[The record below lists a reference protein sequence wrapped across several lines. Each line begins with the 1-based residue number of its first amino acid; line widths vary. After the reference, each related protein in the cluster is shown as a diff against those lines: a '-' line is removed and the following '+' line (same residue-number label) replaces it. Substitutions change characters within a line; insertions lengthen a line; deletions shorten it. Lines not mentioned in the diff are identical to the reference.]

1 VRGRIVTLAVSA
13 AVLALVLFG
22 IPLAVAVAAY
32 YVDDARAELE
42 QGADTAA
49 LTVVPDLVRGTVPR
63 TLPNLG
69 PDTTVALYGTGGT
82 RRTGTGPPTVSVP
95 TEPDRVVE
103 ADTDSELVLLS
114 AVSDGDQVVG
124 VVRVATPRGA
134 IYQRAVVT
142 WLVMAGLGVVAVAG
156 VWLLARRQARRLAR
170 PLEDLSGA
178 AFELG
183 AGNFTVTT
191 PRSGIAEIDSVGS
204 SLDTTAQRLSD
215 LVARERAF
223 TADASHQLR
232 TPLAG
237 LRLELEAALDLP
249 DEELRPSITAALES
263 ADQLEGTIAD
273 LLDLARNVP
282 ARAGLGPVG
291 ELLDRL
297 DRDWRGLL
305 AERGRTL
312 RVAVPDTVAGR
323 LVVAPVLRQ
332 IVAVLL
338 DNALRHGA
346 GTVTVAA
353 RDLGSAVGVDVSDE
367 GEGVTGPDPLAG
379 RVRGDVAPHPGSEA
393 GLGPGAPAP
402 RVSGNAAGGDRV
414 VAVGVEAGRWGPTP
428 PPRTSHGI
436 GLPLAR
442 RLAEAESGRLW
453 LATPVPPTFT
463 LVLPTHG
470 ETG

>member
-1 VRGRIVTLAVSA
+1 MRGRIVTLAVSA
-13 AVLALVLFG
+13 AVLALALFG
-22 IPLAVAVAAY
+22 IPLAVAVAGY
-32 YVDDARAELE
+32 YADDARAHLE

-49 LTVVPDLVRGTVPR
+49 LTVVPDLLRDTVPR
-63 TLPNLG
+63 TLPDLG
-69 PDTTVALYGTGGT
+69 PNTHVALYRTDGT
-82 RRTGTGPPTVSVP
+82 RRAGAGPSTVDVQLAP
-95 TEPDRVVE
+95 NQVVE
-103 ADTDSELVLLS
+103 ADTSSELVLMS
-114 AVSDGDQVVG
+114 SVGDGSRVVG
-124 VVRVATPRGA
+124 IVRVATSRGA
-134 IYQRAVVT
+134 IYERAVAT
-142 WLVMAGLGVVAVAG
+142 WLVMGGLGVVAVVG
-156 VWLLARRQARRLAR
+156 VWLLARRQARRLAS
-170 PLEDLSGA
+170 PLEDLSTA
-178 AFELG
+178 AYELG

-263 ADQLEGTIAD
+263 ADQLEGTVAD

-291 ELLDRL
+291 ALLTRL
-297 DRDWRGLL
+297 ERDWTALL
-305 AERGRTL
+305 AERDRTL
-312 RVAVPDTVAGR
+312 RMEVPQAVAGR

-338 DNALRHGA
+338 DNALHHGD
-346 GTVTVAA
+346 GTVSVTV
-353 RDLGSAVGVDVSDE
+353 RDLGAAIGVDVSDE
-367 GEGVTGPDPLAG
+367 GPGVTGADPLASAAPLDTAG
-379 RVRGDVAPHPGSEA
+379 NVRT
-393 GLGPGAPAP
+393 
-402 RVSGNAAGGDRV
+402 R
-414 VAVGVEAGRWGPTP
+414 
-428 PPRTSHGI
+428 HGI

-442 RLAEAESGRLW
+442 RLAEAESGRLV
-453 LATPVPPTFT
+453 LAVPAPPTFT

-470 ETG
+470 EIS

>member
-1 VRGRIVTLAVSA
+1 MRGRIVTLAVSA

-22 IPLAVAVAAY
+22 VPLAVAVADY
-32 YVDDARAELE
+32 YVDDARAGLE

-49 LTVVPDLVRGTVPR
+49 LTVVPDLLRGTVPR
-63 TLPNLG
+63 TLPDLG
-69 PDTTVALYGTGGT
+69 AGTTVALYRTDGT
-82 RRTGTGPPTVSVP
+82 RRAGTGPSRVDI
-95 TEPDRVVE
+95 ELAPDEVVE
-103 ADTDSELVLLS
+103 ADTDGELVLMAS
-114 AVSDGDQVVG
+114 VGDGSRVVG
-124 VVRVATPRGA
+124 IVRVATSRGA
-134 IYQRAVVT
+134 IYQRVVLT

-170 PLEDLSGA
+170 PLEDLSAA

-183 AGNFTVTT
+183 AGNFTVTA
-191 PRSGIAEIDSVGS
+191 PRSGIAEIDSVGA

-249 DEELRPSITAALES
+249 DEELRSSITAALES
-263 ADQLEGTIAD
+263 ADQLEGTVAD

-282 ARAGLGPVG
+282 ARAGLEPVG
-291 ELLDRL
+291 ALLGRL
-297 DRDWRGLL
+297 DRDWGGLL

-312 RVAVPDTVAGR
+312 RLTVPDTVAGR

-332 IVAVLL
+332 IVAVLV

-346 GTVTVAA
+346 GAVTVAA
-353 RDLGSAVGVDVSDE
+353 RDLGAAIGVDVSDE
-367 GEGVTGPDPLAG
+367 GPGLDGLDPMSRPAENTS
-379 RVRGDVAPHPGSEA
+379 VRT
-393 GLGPGAPAP
+393 
-402 RVSGNAAGGDRV
+402 R
-414 VAVGVEAGRWGPTP
+414 
-428 PPRTSHGI
+428 HGI

-442 RLAEAESGRLW
+442 RLAEAESGRLV
-453 LATPVPPTFT
+453 LASPAPPTFT

>member
-22 IPLAVAVAAY
+22 VPLAVAVAGY
-32 YVDDARAELE
+32 YVDDARAGLE
-42 QGADTAA
+42 QSADTAA
-49 LTVVPDLVRGTVPR
+49 LTVVPDLLRGTVPR
-63 TLPNLG
+63 TLPDLG
-69 PDTTVALYGTGGT
+69 PGTTVGLYQTDGARRAGAGPATVDVALA
-82 RRTGTGPPTVSVP
+82 P
-95 TEPDRVVE
+95 EQVVA
-103 ADTDSELVLLS
+103 ADTDSELVLMAS
-114 AVSDGDQVVG
+114 VGDGSRVVG

-134 IYQRAVVT
+134 IYQRVVLT
-142 WLVMAGLGVVAVAG
+142 WLAMLGLGLVAVAG
-156 VWLLARRQARRLAR
+156 VWLVARRQARRLAR

-183 AGNFTVTT
+183 AGNFTVTA
-191 PRSGIAEIDSVGS
+191 PRSGIAEIDSVGA

-263 ADQLEGTIAD
+263 ADQLAGTVRD
-273 LLDLARNVP
+273 LLALARNVP
-282 ARAGLGPVG
+282 ARAGLEPVG
-291 ELLDRL
+291 ALLGRL
-297 DRDWRGLL
+297 DRDWGGLL

-312 RVAVPDTVAGR
+312 RLTVPDRVAGR

-332 IVAVLL
+332 IVVVLL

-353 RDLGSAVGVDVSDE
+353 RDLGAAIGVDVSDE
-367 GEGVTGPDPLAG
+367 GPGLTGLDPLA
-379 RVRGDVAPHPGSEA
+379 R
-393 GLGPGAPAP
+393 PAENTLARSRHGIERP
-402 RVSGNAAGGDRV
+402 AADALPQTR
-414 VAVGVEAGRWGPTP
+414 
-428 PPRTSHGI
+428 HGI

-442 RLAEAESGRLW
+442 RLAEAESGRLV
-453 LATPVPPTFT
+453 LAAPAPPTFT
-463 LVLPTHG
+463 HVLPTHG

>member
-1 VRGRIVTLAVSA
+1 MRGRIVTLAVSA

-22 IPLAVAVAAY
+22 VPLGAAVAGY
-32 YVDDARAELE
+32 YADDARAQLE
-42 QGADTAA
+42 KGADTAA
-49 LTVVPDLVRGTVPR
+49 LTVVPDLLRDTVPR
-63 TLPNLG
+63 TLPDLG
-69 PDTTVALYGTGGT
+69 DRMTVALYRTDGT
-82 RRTGTGPPTVSVP
+82 RRAGTGPATIDVSLA
-95 TEPDRVVE
+95 PDEVVA
-103 ADTDSELVLLS
+103 ADTDSELVLMAS
-114 AVSDGDQVVG
+114 VGDGSRVVG
-124 VVRVATPRGA
+124 IVRVASSRSAVYG
-134 IYQRAVVT
+134 RAVVT
-142 WLVMAGLGVVAVAG
+142 WLVMAGLGVVAVVG

-170 PLEDLSGA
+170 PLEDLSNA

-191 PRSGIAEIDSVGS
+191 PRSGIAEIDSVGA

-249 DEELRPSITAALES
+249 DDELRASITAALES
-263 ADQLEGTIAD
+263 ADQLEGTVAD
-273 LLDLARNVP
+273 LLALARNVP

-291 ELLDRL
+291 ALLARL

-305 AERGRTL
+305 AERGRAL
-312 RVAVPDTVAGR
+312 RLTVPDTLGGR

-338 DNALRHGA
+338 DNALSHGA
-346 GTVTVAA
+346 GTVTVAV
-353 RDLGSAVGVDVSDE
+353 RDLGTAIGVDVSDE
-367 GEGVTGPDPLAG
+367 GPGVTGTDPLAQ
-379 RVRGDVAPHPGSEA
+379 
-393 GLGPGAPAP
+393 
-402 RVSGNAAGGDRV
+402 
-414 VAVGVEAGRWGPTP
+414 TP
-428 PPRTSHGI
+428 VNGGI

-442 RLAEAESGRLW
+442 RLAEAESGRLV
-453 LATPVPPTFT
+453 LAVPAPPTFT

-470 ETG
+470 ENSETSFSR

>member
-1 VRGRIVTLAVSA
+1 MRGRIVTLAVSA
-13 AVLALVLFG
+13 AVLAIVLFG
-22 IPLAVAVAAY
+22 VPLAVAVAAY
-32 YVDDARAELE
+32 YADDARGQLE
-42 QGADTAA
+42 QGANTVA

-63 TLPNLG
+63 ALPDLG
-69 PDTTVALYGTGGT
+69 PDTAVAFYGADGA
-82 RRTGTGPPTVSVP
+82 RRTGTGPATVDVP
-95 TEPDRVVE
+95 VEADEVVE
-103 ADTDSELVLLS
+103 ADTDSDLALL
-114 AVSDGDQVVG
+114 ATVGDGERVVG
-124 VVRVATPRGA
+124 VVRVATARGG

-142 WLVMAGLGVVAVAG
+142 WLVMAGLGIVAVGG

-170 PLEDLSGA
+170 PLEDLSSA
-178 AFELG
+178 AYELG

-191 PRSGIAEIDSVGS
+191 PRSGIAEIDSVGA

-249 DEELRPSITAALES
+249 DEELRPSITAALGS
-263 ADQLEGTIAD
+263 ADQLEETVAD

-291 ELLDRL
+291 ELLIRL

-305 AERGRTL
+305 AEQGRTL
-312 RVAVPDTVAGR
+312 RMEVPDTVAGR

-346 GTVTVAA
+346 GTVTVAV
-353 RDLGSAVGVDVSDE
+353 RDLGSAIGVDVSDE
-367 GEGVTGPDPLAG
+367 GPGVTGPDPLG
-379 RVRGDVAPHPGSEA
+379 SSRGDVAGTVPGMD
-393 GLGPGAPAP
+393 APVGDPAVD
-402 RVSGNAAGGDRV
+402 VSGESLGS
-414 VAVGVEAGRWGPTP
+414 GRT
-428 PPRTSHGI
+428 RHGI

-453 LATPVPPTFT
+453 LATPAPPTFT

>member
-1 VRGRIVTLAVSA
+1 MRGRIVTLAVSA

-22 IPLAVAVAAY
+22 VPLAVAVAGY
-32 YVDDARAELE
+32 YVGDARAELE

-49 LTVVPDLVRGTVPR
+49 LTVVPDLLRGTVPR

-69 PDTTVALYGTGGT
+69 PGTTVALYRTDGT
-82 RRTGTGPPTVSVP
+82 RRAGNGPANIDVALS
-95 TEPDRVVE
+95 PDEVVE
-103 ADTDSELVLLS
+103 ADTSEELVLMAS
-114 AVSDGDQVVG
+114 VGDGSRVVG
-124 VVRVATPRGA
+124 IVRVATARGE
-134 IYQRAVVT
+134 IYHRAMVA

-156 VWLLARRQARRLAR
+156 VWLLARRQARRLSR
-170 PLEDLSGA
+170 PLEDLSSA
-178 AFELG
+178 AYELG

-191 PRSGIAEIDSVGS
+191 PRSGIAEIDSVGT

-249 DEELRPSITAALES
+249 DEELRPSIEAALSS
-263 ADQLEGTIAD
+263 ADQLAGTVAD
-273 LLDLARNVP
+273 LLTLARNVP

-291 ELLDRL
+291 TLLARL
-297 DRDWRGLL
+297 DRDWAGLL
-305 AERGRTL
+305 AEQGRPL
-312 RVAVPDTVAGR
+312 RITVPESVAGR

-346 GTVTVAA
+346 GTVTVTV
-353 RDLGSAVGVDVSDE
+353 RDLGTAFGVDVSDE
-367 GEGVTGPDPLAG
+367 GPGIPDEDPLA
-379 RVRGDVAPHPGSEA
+379 RPPG
-393 GLGPGAPAP
+393 P
-402 RVSGNAAGGDRV
+402 
-414 VAVGVEAGRWGPTP
+414 
-428 PPRTSHGI
+428 GI

-453 LATPVPPTFT
+453 LAVPVPPTFT

>member
-1 VRGRIVTLAVSA
+1 MSWCCCRSL
-13 AVLALVLFG
+13 
-22 IPLAVAVAAY
+22 
-32 YVDDARAELE
+32 
-42 QGADTAA
+42 
-49 LTVVPDLVRGTVPR
+49 
-63 TLPNLG
+63 
-69 PDTTVALYGTGGT
+69 
-82 RRTGTGPPTVSVP
+82 
-95 TEPDRVVE
+95 
-103 ADTDSELVLLS
+103 
-114 AVSDGDQVVG
+114 SDGNQVVG
-124 VVRVATPRGA
+124 VVRVATARGE
-134 IYQRAVVT
+134 IYQRAMVT

-170 PLEDLSGA
+170 PLEDLSSA

-263 ADQLEGTIAD
+263 ADQLAGTIAD

-305 AERGRTL
+305 AEQGRTL
-312 RVAVPDTVAGR
+312 HVAIQDTVAGR

-346 GTVTVAA
+346 GTVTIAA
-353 RDLGSAVGVDVSDE
+353 RDLGSAIGVDVSDE
-367 GEGVTGPDPLAG
+367 GDGITGPDPLTG
-379 RVRGDVAPHPGSEA
+379 WVRGDVATQSPGRVDRAGKARGMGADPLAGLARGGASSASVGGGGVAGDGRGIGVDVSGEGAAGAAPLA
-393 GLGPGAPAP
+393 GLGATGGRAAAEGPAVAGVDPLAGPVTTERGRVAAESAVPRGLGAGSAAP
-402 RVSGNAAGGDRV
+402 IAI
-414 VAVGVEAGRWGPTP
+414 GVEAGRSSAAAVPSG
-428 PPRTSHGI
+428 RASHGI

>member
-22 IPLAVAVAAY
+22 VPLAAAVAGY
-32 YVDDARAELE
+32 YLDDARAGLE
-42 QGADTAA
+42 QSADTAA
-49 LTVVPDLVRGTVPR
+49 LTVGPDLLRGSVPR
-63 TLPNLG
+63 TLPRLRPG
-69 PDTTVALYGTGGT
+69 TTVALYRTDGT
-82 RRTGTGPPTVSVP
+82 RRAGAGPSTVDVSLA
-95 TEPDRVVE
+95 PDEVVE
-103 ADTDSELVLLS
+103 ADTAGELVLMAS
-114 AVSDGDQVVG
+114 VGDGRRVVG
-124 VVRVATPRGA
+124 IVRVATSRSA
-134 IYQRAVVT
+134 IYRRVVLT
-142 WLVMAGLGVVAVAG
+142 WLAMAGLGTVAVVG

-170 PLEDLSGA
+170 PLEDLSSA

-183 AGNFTVTT
+183 AGNFTVTA
-191 PRSGIAEIDSVGS
+191 PRSGMAEIDSVGA

-249 DEELRPSITAALES
+249 DEELRTSITAALES
-263 ADQLEGTIAD
+263 ADQLEGTVAD

-282 ARAGLGPVG
+282 AKAGLGPVG
-291 ELLDRL
+291 TLLARL

-305 AERGRTL
+305 AERDRTL
-312 RVAVPDTVAGR
+312 RMTVPEAVAGR

-338 DNALRHGA
+338 DNALHHGA
-346 GTVTVAA
+346 GTVTVAV
-353 RDLGSAVGVDVSDE
+353 RDLGAAIGVDVSDE
-367 GEGVTGPDPLAG
+367 GPGITGADPLG
-379 RVRGDVAPHPGSEA
+379 
-393 GLGPGAPAP
+393 
-402 RVSGNAAGGDRV
+402 
-414 VAVGVEAGRWGPTP
+414 P
-428 PPRTSHGI
+428 PPETGGVRTRHGI

-442 RLAEAESGRLW
+442 RLAEAESGRLV
-453 LATPVPPTFT
+453 LAAPAPPTFT

-470 ETG
+470 ET